1 VSRKRGNGEGSIS
14 YRSKERR
21 WEARYTVYTAK
32 GPKRRSVYGKTRAE
46 AAAKL
51 AKAIA
56 DRDGGVA
63 FDTSRVTLGEYLERW
78 LSDAVRDTVKERT
91 LMCYER
97 ICRRHI
103 SPALGS
109 MQLTKL
115 KPAHLQALYKSK
127 TDEGLSPA
135 TVRGIHVVL
144 HKAMKQALRWDLVPR
159 NPASGAK
166 PPRPSDPE
174 VTPLT
179 KEQARQLL
187 GTLSVEGD
195 RFEVLYAVAL
205 ATGLRIGELL
215 GLRWQDVA
223 LDTDHSGGELR
234 VRRTLGRTRPKREGY
249 AGYAF
254 GTPKG
259 GTGRSVRFKAGAAP
273 KVAQGPAG
281 RREAA
286 PRRRLRGQRPGIHE
300 GGGRAIAPLEGVA
313 ALRVVA
319 QAQWPTP
326 RTLSHSEAHRG
337 DPYAGER
344 RTPQG
349 GAGDVGPRKHL
360 PDPGHLLARHA
371 EHAVGCGRTARLGAV
386 LIGLA
391 SGWRQSQPRYD
402 VGGGKLPAK
411 SSIRRTS

>member
-1 VSRKRGNGEGSIS
+1 
-14 YRSKERR
+14 
-21 WEARYTVYTAK
+21 
-32 GPKRRSVYGKTRAE
+32 
-46 AAAKL
+46 
-51 AKAIA
+51 
-56 DRDGGVA
+56 
-63 FDTSRVTLGEYLERW
+63 
-78 LSDAVRDTVKERT
+78 
-91 LMCYER
+91 MCYER

-259 GTGRSVRFKAGAAP
+259 GTGRSVRFKAGAA
-273 KVAQGPAG
+273 
-281 RREAA
+281 
-286 PRRRLRGQRPGIHE
+286 RL
-300 GGGRAIAPLEGVA
+300 
-313 ALRVVA
+313 LR
-319 QAQWPTP
+319 
-326 RTLSHSEAHRG
+326 SH
-337 DPYAGER
+337 
-344 RTPQG
+344 
-349 GAGDVGPRKHL
+349 K
-360 PDPGHLLARHA
+360 ARQV
-371 EHAVGCGRTARLGAV
+371 EEKLRLGADYADSDLVFTKEEGGLLPPWKVWRHFASLLRRSGLPPVRFHTLRHTAATLMLENGEHPKVVQEMLGHANISQTLDTYSHVTPNMQLGAAERLDSV
-386 LIGLA
+386 LF
-391 SGWRQSQPRYD
+391 
-402 VGGGKLPAK
+402 
-411 SSIRRTS
+411 